1 MGTLLGLLDIIGGTI
16 IIDGVDIT
24 TLARDA
30 VRERLVTLPQDPLI
44 LIGSVR
50 LNADPAS
57 ANDDDAIIEAL
68 TKVGLW
74 GVLSERGGLAAEI
87 TASTLSKGQQ
97 QLLALARALLK
108 KGKILLLDEPT
119 SNVDAETDKIMQ
131 RILREEFAD
140 CTILTVAHRLNTI
153 IDSDVVVVLDG
164 GRLAETGS
172 PQELLKTKTSLFSK
186 LAKSSGT
193 AKEGQ

>member
-1 MGTLLGLLDIIGGTI
+1 M
-16 IIDGVDIT
+16 
-24 TLARDA
+24 
-30 VRERLVTLPQDPLI
+30 TLPQDPLI

-57 ANDDDAIIEAL
+57 TNDDNAIIEVL

-74 GVLSERGGLAAEI
+74 SVLSDRGGLDAEI

-119 SNVDAETDKIMQ
+119 SNVDAETDKTMQ
-131 RILREEFAD
+131 RILREEFAE

-153 IDSDVVVVLDG
+153 IDSDVVLVLDG
-164 GRLAETGS
+164 GRLAEMGR
-172 PQELLKTKTSLFSK
+172 PQELLKTKDSLFSK

-193 AKEGQ
+193 AKQSQ